1 MSATTPFI
9 SHGQPASSGW
19 TGRSVAPAGDP
30 RGTTEWF
37 AATPATSH
45 VLSARVTA
53 DAPKDA
59 EGWARRLVG
68 HLLDDPASR

>member
-9 SHGQPASSGW
+9 SHGQPVSSGW
-19 TGRSVAPAGDP
+19 TGRSTAPQGEP
-30 RGTTEWF
+30 RGATEWF

>member
-1 MSATTPFI
+1 MSATTPI
-9 SHGQPASSGW
+9 LSHGQPASSGW
-19 TGRSVAPAGDP
+19 TGRSAAPAGDP
-30 RGTTEWF
+30 RGATEWF
-37 AATPATSH
+37 AAPPATSH